1 MHAALE
7 AVEDAFNAV
16 FIPIVQHRIL
26 QRQPFWLR
34 IGDKGLPA
42 QTLAKRGD
50 GVCLA
55 RDVGYLVADF
65 LDHALLTA
73 ARAPP
78 PSHVLSG
85 LLDLLFPSHTEQ
97 PGHPMFFVH
106 EVNGFH
112 KRCFVGDLSF
122 PTPSGG
128 RQGHQGCLRLVQTC
142 FKSRSLWVG
151 MQGGPPHHPSFVPY
165 HVAARRTTGP
175 LKLIALG
182 RKHLVPTVI
191 GTPYPY

>member
-85 LLDLLFPSHTEQ
+85 LLVLLFPSHTEE
-97 PGHPMFFVH
+97 P
-106 EVNGFH
+106 
-112 KRCFVGDLSF
+112 
-122 PTPSGG
+122 
-128 RQGHQGCLRLVQTC
+128 
-142 FKSRSLWVG
+142 
-151 MQGGPPHHPSFVPY
+151 
-165 HVAARRTTGP
+165 
-175 LKLIALG
+175 
-182 RKHLVPTVI
+182 
-191 GTPYPY
+191 GTPLFCDPLVTAFQTSASLGDCP